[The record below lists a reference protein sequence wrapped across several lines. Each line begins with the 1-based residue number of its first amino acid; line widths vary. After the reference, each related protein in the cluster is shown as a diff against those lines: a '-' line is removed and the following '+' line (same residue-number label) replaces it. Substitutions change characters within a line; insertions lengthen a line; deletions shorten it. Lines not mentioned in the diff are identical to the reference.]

1 MANLIQISLVLVFP
15 DQLSLKIP
23 VFRTASGMTIEPMH
37 NNRSCLPCKS
47 TFDHPLSY
55 EFEKE
60 VSIVT
65 LVMVDLYFYSVYIL
79 SGLLGAVSS
88 LTAVAD
94 DVINAHPQQKL
105 EECSMMGP
113 MSDSICDLFLLD
125 KSLAGE
131 EAVQTVVH
139 RPYLEDLLQKQKLL
153 DNILEMVEKSKEG
166 VQMGRK
172 RSCNVNLGFHC
183 QTEQYS
189 AIADMYNWLQSSL
202 SPGKRRKRRAAAY
215 KNLPHKL

>member
-1 MANLIQISLVLVFP
+1 
-15 DQLSLKIP
+15 
-23 VFRTASGMTIEPMH
+23 
-37 NNRSCLPCKS
+37 
-47 TFDHPLSY
+47 
-55 EFEKE
+55 
-60 VSIVT
+60 
-65 LVMVDLYFYSVYIL
+65 MVDLYFYSVYIL

-105 EECSMMGP
+105 VQQLDMVNQQLQSLSHSVRRAQNHITTRQLEECSMMGP

-139 RPYLEDLLQKQKLL
+139 RPLAPGKRADTIFQDQHQRNAYLEDLLQKQKLL